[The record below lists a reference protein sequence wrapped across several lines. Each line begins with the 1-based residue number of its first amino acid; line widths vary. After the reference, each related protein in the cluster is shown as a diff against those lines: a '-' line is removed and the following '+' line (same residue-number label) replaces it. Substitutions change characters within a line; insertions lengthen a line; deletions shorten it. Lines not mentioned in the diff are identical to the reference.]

1 MEADLARVRGPV
13 RSFCYQMLGSP
24 FDADDAAQDVLERAW
39 RARDRY
45 DPARAS
51 LTTWCLRIARNVC
64 IDRLREVKRRPLPH
78 DVREPGID
86 VGAPLVPAFEVP
98 WLLPAP
104 SGWTAP
110 SAEDQAI
117 RIHDVRFAVT
127 AVLQSLPA
135 AQRAAFI
142 LRELLDFSAV
152 ETASVMECTVPAV
165 NSALQR
171 ARRTVRNGATPMARV
186 DQGLVDRYA
195 LALTRADVA
204 ALVGLVREDLV
215 FEMPPVPAW
224 SEGVDT
230 YRAFMRHLFGW
241 RGTRWRRESPQ
252 SVASPPCFCTW
263 LPTAGQ
269 CPTPCT
275 CWRPIPPERSP
286 TFWSIPSPS
295 CSGCS
300 RLRLLE
306 ARSKADR

>member
-241 RGTRWRRESPQ
+241 RGTRWSTRI
-252 SVASPPCFCTW
+252 
-263 LPTAGQ
+263 TAVGGE
-269 CPTPCT
+269 PAVLLYLVTDRGPVPHT
-275 CWRPIPPERSP
+275 LHLLAADPAGAISHVLVYSEPEL
-286 TFWSIPSPS
+286 F
-295 CSGCS
+295 
-300 RLRLLE
+300 RLFE
-306 ARSKADR
+306 APVVGGAVEG

>member
-1 MEADLARVRGPV
+1 LTEADLTGVRGAV

-86 VGAPLVPAFEVP
+86 VGAPLIPAFDVP

-104 SGWTAP
+104 NGWTAP

-152 ETASVMECTVPAV
+152 ETASVMECSVPAV

-171 ARRTVRNGATPMARV
+171 ARKTVRNGATPMARV

-204 ALVGLVREDLV
+204 GLVGLVREDLV

-230 YRAFMRHLFGW
+230 YRAFMEHLFGW
-241 RGTRWRRESPQ
+241 RGTRWS
-252 SVASPPCFCTW
+252 TGI
-263 LPTAGQ
+263 TAVGGE
-269 CPTPCT
+269 PAVLLYLVTDDGPVPHT
-275 CWRPIPPERSP
+275 LHLLAADPAGTISHVLVYSEP
-286 TFWSIPSPS
+286 
-295 CSGCS
+295 
-300 RLRLLE
+300 RLFRLFE
-306 ARSKADR
+306 AVVVGGAVEG